1 MLNLHNCLTVFCLTE
16 MSKTPVTK
24 FTCGSLAGIPLLPG
38 KQHFVTKLPFL
49 QATLYKNGP
58 CINKWT
64 WLLHAPPPM
73 WGSGICVNRGIVH
86 DVIGHH
92 IWRNVL
98 SLAERCAQPGVH
110 VSIFIIH
117 LFETSPFRNH
127 ASALDSASGSV
138 LSLDLTQVP
147 IPYHRQKTIILW
159 CSAFPNL
166 FRTRDHD
173 SYTLG
178 TSRMRTGLE
187 SSLSSRLKPW
197 ARSKNNNN
205 NIEVLYTIP
214 M

>member
-1 MLNLHNCLTVFCLTE
+1 MDLIAPRP
-16 MSKTPVTK
+16 TPYVGVWNMCQQRDCT
-24 FTCGSLAGIPLLPG
+24 
-38 KQHFVTKLPFL
+38 
-49 QATLYKNGP
+49 
-58 CINKWT
+58 
-64 WLLHAPPPM
+64 
-73 WGSGICVNRGIVH
+73 
-86 DVIGHH
+86 
-92 IWRNVL
+92 WRNWPPYL
-98 SLAERCAQPGVH
+98 KKCTIIGWEMCTARCARFH
-110 VSIFIIH
+110 FYHIH

-205 NIEVLYTIP
+205 NIEVLLY